1 MTEMT
6 YLEAEMLSVG
16 FLANFLWINHL
27 FTIQTAN
34 PPRIVKTKP
43 TCIIGHVLTNDSLP
57 LLKWDLERLSVTKF
71 KILTNAVYPM
81 VF

>member
-34 PPRIVKTKP
+34 PPRIVNTKP
-43 TCIIGHVLTNDSLP
+43 TSQFATRGLRHIGSN
-57 LLKWDLERLSVTKF
+57 F
-71 KILTNAVYPM
+71 A
-81 VF
+81 